1 LQAICDLLGQTFLN
15 LRPYRAKNIQPGK
28 PYYISG
34 EFVFQNQR
42 LQITNPSIEL
52 VEDTIHAHTA
62 RILPTYRESGQLT
75 SVLLRKL
82 VAQILPVIDTL
93 PETLPTNIV
102 TNAKLISRVKALKA
116 IHMPD
121 SSEQL
126 AQAKERLGFEELFV
140 VMMAA
145 YANRTETQLAK
156 ALPVPFKQKSA
167 KEFVAN
173 LPFSLTDA
181 QRKTVWQIYKD
192 IDSDE
197 PMNRLVEGDVG
208 SGKTV
213 VAAMAALMVAE
224 AGLQV
229 AFLAP
234 TELLAQQHANT
245 LAKVLAHSPL
255 ANKVALLTGGVPAK
269 TKKRAKST
277 A

>member
-1 LQAICDLLGQTFLN
+1 LQAHFSELKERRVRRGLHITEAVANDDTGRVKVIWFNQ
-15 LRPYRAKNIQPGK
+15 PYRAKNIQPGK

-145 YANRTETQLAK
+145 YANRTEAQLAK

-208 SGKTV
+208 R
-213 VAAMAALMVAE
+213 
-224 AGLQV
+224 
-229 AFLAP
+229 FW
-234 TELLAQQHANT
+234 
-245 LAKVLAHSPL
+245 
-255 ANKVALLTGGVPAK
+255 
-269 TKKRAKST
+269 R
-277 A
+277 